1 MRQEIISTT
10 AEATFD
16 QIECSFFCKTHMAHI
31 FGAQTKSFQVQNFI
45 FGGLGRHFFQTLFT
59 FRKLRI
65 ISKIEDLVVC
75 GYGFMRYKGN

>member
-1 MRQEIISTT
+1 MRQEIISAT

-16 QIECSFFCKTHMAHI
+16 QIECSFLQKTHGSYIWCANKI
-31 FGAQTKSFQVQNFI
+31 FSGPKFHFWGAREAF
-45 FGGLGRHFFQTLFT
+45 FFQTLFT
-59 FRKLRI
+59 FQKLRI